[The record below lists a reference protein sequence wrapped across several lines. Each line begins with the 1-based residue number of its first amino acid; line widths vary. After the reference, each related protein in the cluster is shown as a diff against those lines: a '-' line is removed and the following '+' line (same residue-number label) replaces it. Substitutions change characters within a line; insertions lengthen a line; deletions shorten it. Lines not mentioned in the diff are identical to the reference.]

1 MTYASQPREM
11 PPKHMNGGNYGNE
24 YRSPVTAEEYHS
36 LMDNALRGKRLDEAW
51 QVLERMQADGVKADK
66 YAVSR
71 TLMKTLSDSRE
82 HRKIYRSI
90 ALVERFVES
99 QPEDADEVLFNSL
112 LDACSRIQDVGRLE
126 MTLTKMK
133 EYGVAPSAVTLGILV
148 KAFGRVGDMD
158 RVLDVWKKM
167 HHQHIVANAVTY
179 GCMIDA
185 CVKCGNLQ
193 MAQDVFNELKRMKK
207 HRNTIIYTTLIK
219 GFGASKD
226 KESALNLFQEMQD
239 EGVPCNTITYN
250 SVIDACVRCH
260 DLQKAVEVFDAML
273 HRAAMNPK
281 EKIEPDLITYSTMI
295 KGYCHVGDLDRALDL
310 SRQLDD
316 RSLQADELVYNT
328 LLDGCVRTNDLNT
341 GVGLFEEMCTK
352 QSSKLR
358 NRLTPSAITFS
369 ILVRLYRRSG
379 YQEEQAVAAVAH
391 LFQAHGLPLREDNSG
406 FRDQNDQRRGG
417 NNPTGW
423 SKGKGKGGG
432 GPGMGPGGGFR
443 KGGGKGAGYAQQQ
456 FSGWDESANSNMWSQ
471 HPAHFT
477 NSPNGNDPVVQQ
489 AMSRGGGWNQGGK
502 GAGGMNGMYGEPH
515 HQGYVHGYD
524 SYGATQY
531 ADYHHAGAAPPAAPG
546 PGMGGPAHGY
556 GPHGAHPNHMG
567 PAYLMNHNVGGY
579 GIMYGEEQRPEYMDW
594 TPPGTP
600 EQYASYPGY

>member
-1 MTYASQPREM
+1 M
-11 PPKHMNGGNYGNE
+11 PPKNYQNGGIYANSE
-24 YRSPVTAEEYHS
+24 FRTPTSTEEYHS

-51 QVLERMQADGVKADK
+51 QVLELMQSDGIKADK

-71 TLMKTLSDSRE
+71 CLMKTLSDSKE

-126 MTLTKMK
+126 MTLQKMR

-193 MAQDVFNELKRMKK
+193 MALDVFNELKRMKK

-226 KESALNLFQEMQD
+226 KEAALSLFAEMQD

-260 DLQKAVEVFDAML
+260 DLIKAVEVFDSMI
-273 HRAAMNPK
+273 HRAQMNPK

-352 QSSKLR
+352 QSTKTR

-391 LFQAHGLPLREDNSG
+391 LFQAHGLPLREDTG
-406 FRDQNDQRRGG
+406 FRDPNDNRRA
-417 NNPTGW
+417 PW
-423 SKGKGKGGG
+423 KGKGKGGY
-432 GPGMGPGGGFR
+432 R
-443 KGGGKGAGYAQQQ
+443 KGGGKPSSNYQQQ
-456 FSGWDESANSNMWSQ
+456 YASPIWEEPAASDRYSPSRYALSSFDRQEQKGDAHGSSFWSQ
-471 HPAHFT
+471 QPLNYT
-477 NSPNGNDPVVQQ
+477 NSPSGNDPVVQQ
-489 AMSRGGGWNQGGK
+489 AMTRGGSWNTGGY
-502 GAGGMNGMYGEPH
+502 GAKRYSKGGMNALYVPDPMQQTYG
-515 HQGYVHGYD
+515 HGYYD
-524 SYGATQY
+524 SAVAQY
-531 ADYHHAGAAPPAAPG
+531 PDYQTGAAPPAAPG
-546 PGMGGPAHGY
+546 PGMASPGQGYASLAHN
-556 GPHGAHPNHMG
+556 PNVQAQY
-567 PAYLMNHNVGGY
+567 P
-579 GIMYGEEQRPEYMDW
+579 IFEERPDYMDW
-594 TPPGTP
+594 TPRTP

>member
-1 MTYASQPREM
+1 M
-11 PPKHMNGGNYGNE
+11 PPKNLANGGLYASEFRN
-24 YRSPVTAEEYHS
+24 PVTTEEYHS

-51 QVLERMQADGVKADK
+51 QVLELMQQDGVKADK

-71 TLMKTLSDSRE
+71 CLMKTLSDSRE
-82 HRKIYRSI
+82 HRKIYRAI
-90 ALVERFVES
+90 ALVERFVQS
-99 QPEDADEVLFNSL
+99 QPADADEVLFNSL

-126 MTLTKMK
+126 MTLQKMK

-148 KAFGRVGDMD
+148 KAFGRVGDME

-193 MAQDVFNELKRMKK
+193 MAQDVFQELKRMKK

-226 KESALNLFQEMQD
+226 KDSALNLFREMQD

-260 DLQKAVEVFDAML
+260 DLQRAVEVFDSMTQ
-273 HRAAMNPK
+273 RAQLNPK
-281 EKIEPDLITYSTMI
+281 EKLEPDLITYSTMI

-316 RSLQADELVYNT
+316 RSLQPDELVYNT

-352 QSSKLR
+352 QNSK

-391 LFQAHGLPLREDNSG
+391 LFQAHGLPLREDTG
-406 FRDQNDQRRGG
+406 FRDHSDTRRT
-417 NNPTGW
+417 PW
-423 SKGKGKGGG
+423 KGKGKGSMRKGG
-432 GPGMGPGGGFR
+432 KQPNPHAAHNYPIWEEPGMGGNDSYDRRGVIGGRGGAWSNVPLTPAPDVTLTEHDDRLSPLRYSPGGG
-443 KGGGKGAGYAQQQ
+443 GIAPGTTGAGERSDLTKEAQVSS
-456 FSGWDESANSNMWSQ
+456 FWSQ
-471 HPAHFT
+471 PSVHAFT
-477 NSPNGNDPVVQQ
+477 NSPSGNDPVVQQ
-489 AMSRGGGWNQGGK
+489 AMTRGSPHTWSAAYDGSTSGYQDYS
-502 GAGGMNGMYGEPH
+502 GM
-515 HQGYVHGYD
+515 
-524 SYGATQY
+524 
-531 ADYHHAGAAPPAAPG
+531 APPPAPPGTSAG
-546 PGMGGPAHGY
+546 P
-556 GPHGAHPNHMG
+556 
-567 PAYLMNHNVGGY
+567 
-579 GIMYGEEQRPEYMDW
+579 MYPIFDERPEYMDW
-594 TPPGTP
+594 TPRTP

>member
-1 MTYASQPREM
+1 M
-11 PPKHMNGGNYGNE
+11 PPKNLANGGLYASEFRN
-24 YRSPVTAEEYHS
+24 PVTTEEYHS

-51 QVLERMQADGVKADK
+51 QVLELMQQDGVKADK

-71 TLMKTLSDSRE
+71 CLMKTLSDSRE
-82 HRKIYRSI
+82 HRKIYRAI
-90 ALVERFVES
+90 ALVERFVQS
-99 QPEDADEVLFNSL
+99 QPADADEVLFNSL

-126 MTLTKMK
+126 MTLQKMK

-148 KAFGRVGDMD
+148 KAFGRVGDME

-193 MAQDVFNELKRMKK
+193 MAQDVFQELKRMKK

-226 KESALNLFQEMQD
+226 KDSALNLFREMQD

-260 DLQKAVEVFDAML
+260 DLQRAVEVFDSMTQ
-273 HRAAMNPK
+273 RAQLNPK
-281 EKIEPDLITYSTMI
+281 EKLEPDLITYSTMI

-316 RSLQADELVYNT
+316 RSLQPDELVYNT

-352 QSSKLR
+352 QNSK

-391 LFQAHGLPLREDNSG
+391 LFQAHGLPLREDTG
-406 FRDQNDQRRGG
+406 FRDHSDTRRT
-417 NNPTGW
+417 PW
-423 SKGKGKGGG
+423 KGKGKGSMRKGG
-432 GPGMGPGGGFR
+432 KQPNPHAAHNYPIWEEPGHDDRLSPLRYSPGGG
-443 KGGGKGAGYAQQQ
+443 GIAPGTTGAGERSDLTKEAQVSS
-456 FSGWDESANSNMWSQ
+456 FWSQ
-471 HPAHFT
+471 PSVHAFT
-477 NSPNGNDPVVQQ
+477 NSPSGNDPVVQQ
-489 AMSRGGGWNQGGK
+489 AMTRGSPHTWSAAYDGSTSGYQDYS
-502 GAGGMNGMYGEPH
+502 GM
-515 HQGYVHGYD
+515 
-524 SYGATQY
+524 
-531 ADYHHAGAAPPAAPG
+531 APPPAPPGTSAG
-546 PGMGGPAHGY
+546 P
-556 GPHGAHPNHMG
+556 
-567 PAYLMNHNVGGY
+567 
-579 GIMYGEEQRPEYMDW
+579 MYPIFDERPEYMDW
-594 TPPGTP
+594 TPRTP